1 MARRNRRNIPT
12 NGGTI
17 LIYKSDH
24 TKGHLGDSWCHVC
37 FAYLCLWS
45 FHDLYGLYDI
55 HWYTI
60 YVIWC
65 DLHRWISICLA
76 IKSGAQIRISRKECL
91 HLAIGIAFQS
101 KYGWTK
107 VDTERIL
114 KKNGKHQNIWK
125 NQSQSHANTIYY
137 QCQGNRK
144 LNRTGSEVDVP
155 NGFDRTH
162 KKTRFNYSIYLL

>member
-1 MARRNRRNIPT
+1 MISLDKFSPVWYWFSSHKHTHTHQTAKQSLNSLTASNSSCCQSSLIKHSGTEILTDSLILLIASLSPWQEETEETWRNIAT

-17 LIYKSDH
+17 LIYH

-37 FAYLCLWS
+37 SAYLCLWS
-45 FHDLYGLYDI
+45 FHDLYDI
-55 HWYTI
+55 RWYTI

-101 KYGWTK
+101 K
-107 VDTERIL
+107 
-114 KKNGKHQNIWK
+114 
-125 NQSQSHANTIYY
+125 
-137 QCQGNRK
+137 
-144 LNRTGSEVDVP
+144 
-155 NGFDRTH
+155 
-162 KKTRFNYSIYLL
+162 